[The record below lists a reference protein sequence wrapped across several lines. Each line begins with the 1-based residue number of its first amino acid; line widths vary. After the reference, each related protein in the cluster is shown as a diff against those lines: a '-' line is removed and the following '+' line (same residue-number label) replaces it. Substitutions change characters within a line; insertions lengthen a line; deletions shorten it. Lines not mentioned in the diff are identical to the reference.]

1 LSLRDRDL
9 ISIQEARHS
18 VERAHEAQKKFAA
31 FSQQQVDAVVES
43 CANAATEAGESLA
56 RLAVEETGY
65 GNVPDKITKN
75 RLASVD
81 VPRAIRGM
89 RTVGVIREDREK
101 GIIEIAAPVGVV
113 AAVIP
118 STNPTSTAIYKTL
131 ISLKA
136 QNAIVLSPH
145 PTAMRCICESAS
157 VLRQAALKMGAPEG
171 LITCLEHPT
180 MQGTQE
186 LMKNRL
192 TGVIL
197 ATGGTGL
204 VRAAY
209 SSGRPAY
216 GVGPGNV
223 PALIER
229 TANVKKAVA
238 DIFAGKTFDYGTICS
253 SEQAIVTEEA
263 VREQVLEECRKQ
275 GAYFLS
281 AGEID
286 RLGSLVFLGGAH
298 VPNTQVVG
306 RPATTI
312 AEMAGIKVPPST
324 RVLIAQLDGIG
335 REVPLSAEK
344 LSPILAFYSAPNL
357 AAAIDICVR
366 LLEHGG
372 AGHTA
377 SIHSQSEAAVKQYGL
392 AVPAFRIAVNTSSV
406 HGSIGYSTNL
416 FPAMT
421 LGCGSPGGNITSD
434 NIGPQHLMNV
444 KRVAWESRPI
454 EHRTIPADQRL
465 AAMSIPAQKST
476 AAGAAFSA
484 VAAGSGF
491 VGAPSFA
498 PSAKGGDFAPSS
510 PWPTS
515 GSASAAASSG
525 APSFAPSAKSGDFAP
540 SSPWPT
546 SGSVSAAA
554 SSILSS
560 AMGSA
565 SDLRQGTPFYPE
577 ARRAAVPKTEGG
589 IGALAPEAIRLKSTL
604 SPVVAAAAAAAPVPD
619 RQTIARIVEQVFT
632 ARGIPRRGS
641 PTEAAPEVRQGAA
654 FYPETRRLALSPEG
668 ATVPKSDARTLGG
681 RSFSSDIQAEKK
693 EGASAPEAPP
703 PKSAP
708 IPGAAPAASSHPL
721 PPPIEVAEFL
731 SENDVRMALTHNRK
745 LYIGPK
751 TILTPSARDLGG
763 EHDIFILTD
772 IIPAAKKRRS

>member
-1 LSLRDRDL
+1 MGFSPGNFLLSLRDRDL
-9 ISIQEARHS
+9 ISIQEARHA

-31 FSQQQVDAVVES
+31 FSQQQVDAVVEA
-43 CANAATEAGESLA
+43 CANSATEAGESLA

-75 RLASVD
+75 RHASID
-81 VPRAIRGM
+81 VPRAIRGL

-157 VLRQAALKMGAPEG
+157 ILRKAALKMGAPED

-253 SEQAIVTEEA
+253 SEQAIITEEA
-263 VREQVLEECRKQ
+263 VREQVLDECRKQ
-275 GAYFLS
+275 DAYFLT
-281 AGEID
+281 ADEID
-286 RLGSLVFLGGAH
+286 RLGALVFLGGAH

-312 AEMAGIKVPPST
+312 AEMAGIKVPAST

-335 REVPLSAEK
+335 RHVPLSAEK
-344 LSPILAFYSAPNL
+344 LSPILAFYSAPSL
-357 AAAIDICVR
+357 AASIEICVR
-366 LLEHGG
+366 LLHHGG

-377 SIHSQSEAAVKQYGL
+377 SIHSQSEAVVKQYGL

-434 NIGPQHLMNV
+434 NIGPQHLMNI

-454 EHRTIPADQRL
+454 EHRTIPAGQRL
-465 AAMSIPAQKST
+465 AATSVPAQR
-476 AAGAAFSA
+476 
-484 VAAGSGF
+484 
-491 VGAPSFA
+491 
-498 PSAKGGDFAPSS
+498 
-510 PWPTS
+510 
-515 GSASAAASSG
+515 SAAAASAFTAATPAGPVGTVGAALRAARVSPTEIASPASRGPSVAPFAQGGDPASMQSSSVSVPTSLSQG
-525 APSFAPSAKSGDFAP
+525 PSFGSETEAKRKEGV
-540 SSPWPT
+540 SPPAET
-546 SGSVSAAA
+546 SFKAA
-554 SSILSS
+554 
-560 AMGSA
+560 
-565 SDLRQGTPFYPE
+565 
-577 ARRAAVPKTEGG
+577 
-589 IGALAPEAIRLKSTL
+589 L
-604 SPVVAAAAAAAPVPD
+604 SPALAAAAAAAPVPD
-619 RQTIARIVEQVFT
+619 RPTIARIVEQVFT
-632 ARGIPRRGS
+632 AHGIPRRSPLQPAGS
-641 PTEAAPEVRQGAA
+641 QQVG
-654 FYPETRRLALSPEG
+654 FS
-668 ATVPKSDARTLGG
+668 GG
-681 RSFSSDIQAEKK
+681 RSFSSDNRAEQK
-693 EGASAPEAPP
+693 EGASAPDAFEPAPTP
-703 PKSAP
+703 SVSASP
-708 IPGAAPAASSHPL
+708 VHPL

-731 SENDVRMALTHNRK
+731 SENDVRQALTRNRK

-763 EHDIFILTD
+763 EHDVFIVTD
-772 IIPAAKKRRS
+772 VVPAPKKRRSES

>member
-1 LSLRDRDL
+1 MSLRDRDL
-9 ISIQEARHS
+9 ISIQEARHA

-171 LITCLEHPT
+171 LVTCLERPT

-281 AGEID
+281 ADEIS

-312 AEMAGIKVPPST
+312 AEMAGIRVPPST

-335 REVPLSAEK
+335 RDVPLSAEK
-344 LSPILAFYSAPNL
+344 LSPILAFYSASNL
-357 AAAIDICVR
+357 AAALDICVR

-465 AAMSIPAQKST
+465 AAMSVPVQKSA
-476 AAGAAFSA
+476 AAGA
-484 VAAGSGF
+484 GF
-491 VGAPSFA
+491 
-498 PSAKGGDFAPSS
+498 
-510 PWPTS
+510 
-515 GSASAAASSG
+515 SG
-525 APSFAPSAKSGDFAP
+525 APSFAPSAKRGDLAP
-540 SSPWPT
+540 SSPSPT
-546 SGSVSAAA
+546 PGSVSAAA
-554 SSILSS
+554 SSIVSS

-577 ARRAAVPKTEGG
+577 ARRLALSPGGAAVPKTEGG
-589 IGALAPEAIRLKSTL
+589 MGALAPEAIRLKSTL
-604 SPVVAAAAAAAPVPD
+604 SPVVAAAAALAPVPD

-641 PTEAAPEVRQGAA
+641 STSPDLRQGTA
-654 FYPETRRLALSPEG
+654 LA
-668 ATVPKSDARTLGG
+668 VPKSD
-681 RSFSSDIQAEKK
+681 SEK
-693 EGASAPEAPP
+693 GASAPEALS
-703 PKSAP
+703 PK
-708 IPGAAPAASSHPL
+708 PAATPSPAPHPL

-763 EHDIFILTD
+763 EHDIFIMTD
-772 IIPAAKKRRS
+772 MIPPAKKRRSES

>member
-1 LSLRDRDL
+1 MSLRDRDL
-9 ISIQEARHS
+9 ISIQEARHA

-31 FSQQQVDAVVES
+31 FSQEQVDAVVEA

-65 GNVPDKITKN
+65 GNVADKITKN
-75 RLASVD
+75 RLASVY

-89 RTVGVIREDREK
+89 KTVGVIREDREK
-101 GIIEIAAPVGVV
+101 GILEIAAPVGVV

-145 PTAMRCICESAS
+145 PTAMRCICESAT
-157 VLRQAALKMGAPEG
+157 VLNRAALKMGAPEG
-171 LITCLEHPT
+171 LIVCLEHPT

-223 PALIER
+223 PAFIER

-253 SEQAIVTEEA
+253 SEQAIVAEDA
-263 VREQVLEECRKQ
+263 VREQVLDECRKQ

-281 AGEID
+281 AEEID
-286 RLGSLVFLGGAH
+286 RLGALVFLGGAH

-312 AEMAGIKVPPST
+312 AEMAGIRVPPAT
-324 RVLIAQLDGIG
+324 RVLIAPLDGIG
-335 REVPLSAEK
+335 RDVPLSAEK

-357 AAAIDICVR
+357 AASIELCVR
-366 LLEHGG
+366 LLHHGG

-444 KRVAWESRPI
+444 KRVAWESRAV
-454 EHRTIPADQRL
+454 EHRTVPAGQRL
-465 AAMSIPAQKST
+465 SAVSVPMT
-476 AAGAAFSA
+476 ESA
-484 VAAGSGF
+484 VAA
-491 VGAPSFA
+491 AMP
-498 PSAKGGDFAPSS
+498 
-510 PWPTS
+510 
-515 GSASAAASSG
+515 ASS
-525 APSFAPSAKSGDFAP
+525 K
-540 SSPWPT
+540 
-546 SGSVSAAA
+546 
-554 SSILSS
+554 
-560 AMGSA
+560 
-565 SDLRQGTPFYPE
+565 
-577 ARRAAVPKTEGG
+577 
-589 IGALAPEAIRLKSTL
+589 
-604 SPVVAAAAAAAPVPD
+604 AAAAAAAASGAASAGAERAGLRPAPTGESRAAGAGASAVVSAEVAAAAAGAPAPD

-632 ARGIPRRGS
+632 SRGIPRRG
-641 PTEAAPEVRQGAA
+641 AAPAAQSPAAASASVGAA
-654 FYPETRRLALSPEG
+654 PSLLAGSLAGS
-668 ATVPKSDARTLGG
+668 ARVPPVEPTPSAAVA
-681 RSFSSDIQAEKK
+681 SSAAPVKTPTQD
-693 EGASAPEAPP
+693 SAA
-703 PKSAP
+703 AAA
-708 IPGAAPAASSHPL
+708 GAAPASAPGPTTRSAAHPL
-721 PPPIEVAEFL
+721 PPPVEVAEFL

-763 EHDIFILTD
+763 EHDIFVLTD
-772 IIPAAKKRRS
+772 IVPAAKKRRSES

>member
-1 LSLRDRDL
+1 MSLRDRDL
-9 ISIQEARHS
+9 ISIQEARQA

-31 FSQQQVDAVVES
+31 FSQEQVDAVVEA
-43 CANAATEAGESLA
+43 CANAATDAGESLA

-75 RLASVD
+75 RLASVF

-89 RTVGVIREDREK
+89 KTVGVIREDREK

-113 AAVIP
+113 AAIIP
-118 STNPTSTAIYKTL
+118 STNPTSTTIYKTL
-131 ISLKA
+131 IALKA

-157 VLRQAALKMGAPEG
+157 VLNHAALKIGAPEG

-180 MQGTQE
+180 MQGTE
-186 LMKNRL
+186 ALMKHRL

-253 SEQAIVTEEA
+253 SEQAIVAEEA
-263 VREQVLEECRKQ
+263 VREQVLDECRKQ

-281 AGEID
+281 ADEIS
-286 RLGSLVFLGGAH
+286 RLGALVFLGGAH

-312 AEMAGIKVPPST
+312 AEMAGIKVPAST

-335 REVPLSAEK
+335 RDVPLSAEK

-357 AAAIDICVR
+357 ASSIDLCVR
-366 LLEHGG
+366 LLLHGG

-444 KRVAWESRPI
+444 KRVAWESRAV
-454 EHRTIPADQRL
+454 EHRTVPADQRL
-465 AAMSIPAQKST
+465 SAMSVPSSSSAPSSVPPPSSAQSQPQARAA
-476 AAGAAFSA
+476 AAGASDAHGASLSGPG
-484 VAAGSGF
+484 GS
-491 VGAPSFA
+491 
-498 PSAKGGDFAPSS
+498 
-510 PWPTS
+510 
-515 GSASAAASSG
+515 SASTASSG
-525 APSFAPSAKSGDFAP
+525 SSAAPPAKSGNLGAANLDAP
-540 SSPWPT
+540 QIR
-546 SGSVSAAA
+546 SA
-554 SSILSS
+554 IS
-560 AMGSA
+560 A
-565 SDLRQGTPFYPE
+565 
-577 ARRAAVPKTEGG
+577 
-589 IGALAPEAIRLKSTL
+589 TL
-604 SPVVAAAAAAAPVPD
+604 AAAAASAPVPD
-619 RQTIARIVEQVFT
+619 RETIARIVEKVFT
-632 ARGIPRRGS
+632 SRGIPRRGS
-641 PTEAAPEVRQGAA
+641 SQAATAPA
-654 FYPETRRLALSPEG
+654 
-668 ATVPKSDARTLGG
+668 
-681 RSFSSDIQAEKK
+681 SF
-693 EGASAPEAPP
+693 AS
-703 PKSAP
+703 
-708 IPGAAPAASSHPL
+708 AAPAVVAASAVPSAAISTPPASPKPGPIAVAPLPPAPAAAHPL
-721 PPPIEVAEFL
+721 PPAIEVAEFL
-731 SENDVRMALTHNRK
+731 SENDIRMALTRNLK

-751 TILTPSARDLGG
+751 TILTPSARDLGRD
-763 EHDIFILTD
+763 HDIFILTD
-772 IIPAAKKRRS
+772 IVPPVKKRRFES

>member
-9 ISIQEARHS
+9 ISIQEARHA

-31 FSQQQVDAVVES
+31 FSQQQVDAVVEA
-43 CANAATEAGESLA
+43 CANAATDAGESLA

-65 GNVPDKITKN
+65 GNVPDKIIKN
-75 RLASVD
+75 RLASID

-186 LMKNRL
+186 LMKNRR

-263 VREQVLEECRKQ
+263 IREQVLGECRKQ
-275 GAYFLS
+275 DAYFLS
-281 AGEID
+281 ADEIN
-286 RLGSLVFLGGAH
+286 RLGALVFLGGAH

-335 REVPLSAEK
+335 RDVPLSAEK

-357 AAAIDICVR
+357 AAAIDLCVR

-465 AAMSIPAQKST
+465 AAMAVPMQKSAAASSGSSDA
-476 AAGAAFSA
+476 AAGGGSSGVGSTGVGTRFDRSS
-484 VAAGSGF
+484 VKTGSFAGGSDF
-491 VGAPSFA
+491 AGAPSFA
-498 PSAKGGDFAPSS
+498 PSAKGGDFA
-510 PWPTS
+510 
-515 GSASAAASSG
+515 
-525 APSFAPSAKSGDFAP
+525 
-540 SSPWPT
+540 
-546 SGSVSAAA
+546 
-554 SSILSS
+554 
-560 AMGSA
+560 
-565 SDLRQGTPFYPE
+565 SDLRQGTAFYPE
-577 ARRAAVPKTEGG
+577 ERRAAVPKMSASP
-589 IGALAPEAIRLKSTL
+589 GASAPEAIPLKAL
-604 SPVVAAAAAAAPVPD
+604 SPVVAAAAALAPVPD

-632 ARGIPRRGS
+632 ARGIPRRGGS
-641 PTEAAPEVRQGAA
+641 PAASTEPRQ
-654 FYPETRRLALSPEG
+654 ETPVA
-668 ATVPKSDARTLGG
+668 VPKSVFQTPNPAPPSGTSDG
-681 RSFSSDIQAEKK
+681 RSFQPALSDAKGSDLQAEKE
-693 EGASAPEAPP
+693 EGASAPEVRPP
-703 PKSAP
+703 
-708 IPGAAPAASSHPL
+708 APAHPL

-731 SENDVRMALTHNRK
+731 SENDVRMALTRNRK

-763 EHDIFILTD
+763 EHDIFIMTD
-772 IIPAAKKRRS
+772 IIPAPKKRRSES

>member
-9 ISIQEARHS
+9 LSIQEARHA

-31 FSQQQVDAVVES
+31 FSQEQVDAVVEA

-75 RLASVD
+75 RLASID
-81 VPRAIRGM
+81 VPRAIRNI
-89 RTVGVIREDREK
+89 RTVGIIREDREK

-118 STNPTSTAIYKTL
+118 STNPTSTTIYKTL

-145 PTAMRCICESAS
+145 PTAIRCICESAW
-157 VLRQAALKMGAPEG
+157 VLSRAALKMGAPEG
-171 LITCLEHPT
+171 LITCLEHST

-253 SEQAIVTEEA
+253 SEQAIVTEES
-263 VREQVLEECRKQ
+263 VRSEVLDECRKQ
-275 GAYFLS
+275 GAYFLTPD
-281 AGEID
+281 EIA
-286 RLGSLVFLGGAH
+286 RLGSLVFLGGSH

-306 RPATTI
+306 RPATTL
-312 AEMAGIKVPPST
+312 AEMAGIKVPAST

-335 REVPLSAEK
+335 RDVPLSAEK

-357 AAAIDICVR
+357 AASIDLAVR
-366 LLEHGG
+366 LLLHGG

-444 KRVAWESRPI
+444 KRVAWESRPV
-454 EHRTIPADQRL
+454 EHRTVPADQRL
-465 AAMSIPAQKST
+465 
-476 AAGAAFSA
+476 SA
-484 VAAGSGF
+484 VS
-491 VGAPSFA
+491 VPTPAP
-498 PSAKGGDFAPSS
+498 
-510 PWPTS
+510 
-515 GSASAAASSG
+515 
-525 APSFAPSAKSGDFAP
+525 
-540 SSPWPT
+540 
-546 SGSVSAAA
+546 
-554 SSILSS
+554 
-560 AMGSA
+560 
-565 SDLRQGTPFYPE
+565 
-577 ARRAAVPKTEGG
+577 AR
-589 IGALAPEAIRLKSTL
+589 
-604 SPVVAAAAAAAPVPD
+604 AAAAAASSSASPSVSHAASVVPSVAPTANAGDVRPAVPNAPQLRSAISATLAAAAATAPAPD
-619 RQTIARIVEQVFT
+619 RATIARIVEQVFT
-632 ARGIPRRGS
+632 SRGIPRRGPS
-641 PTEAAPEVRQGAA
+641 PSAAPGVSPVAA
-654 FYPETRRLALSPEG
+654 PAISSP
-668 ATVPKSDARTLGG
+668 P
-681 RSFSSDIQAEKK
+681 SFA
-693 EGASAPEAPP
+693 ASAKGSDFAAAPPTSPVAAPAVATAPP
-703 PKSAP
+703 PP
-708 IPGAAPAASSHPL
+708 PVPAHPL
-721 PPPIEVAEFL
+721 PPPVDVAEFL
-731 SENDVRMALTHNRK
+731 SENDVRMALTRNLK

-751 TILTPSARDLGG
+751 TILTPSASDLGR
-763 EHDIFILTD
+763 EHDIFIVTD
-772 IIPAAKKRRS
+772 IVPAPKKRRFES

>member
-9 ISIQEARHS
+9 ISIQEARYAL
-18 VERAHEAQKKFAA
+18 ERAHEAQKKFAA
-31 FSQQQVDAVVES
+31 FSQQQVDAVVEA
-43 CANAATEAGESLA
+43 CATAATEAGESLA

-75 RLASVD
+75 RLASID
-81 VPRAIRGM
+81 VPRAIRNM
-89 RTVGVIREDREK
+89 RTVGIIREDREK

-145 PTAMRCICESAS
+145 PTAMRCICESAA

-263 VREQVLEECRKQ
+263 IREQVLEECRKQ
-275 GAYFLS
+275 DAYFLS
-281 AGEID
+281 ADEIA

-335 REVPLSAEK
+335 RDVPLSAEK

-357 AAAIDICVR
+357 AAAIGICVR

-434 NIGPQHLMNV
+434 NIGPQHLMNL
-444 KRVAWESRPI
+444 KRVAWEYRPV
-454 EHRTIPADQRL
+454 EHRTIPASQRL
-465 AAMSIPAQKST
+465 IAMPIPTQKS
-476 AAGAAFSA
+476 AAASAGASGTPASSSLSSPGFSGA
-484 VAAGSGF
+484 VGFSHVGSKGLGSS
-491 VGAPSFA
+491 VAGAPSFA
-498 PSAKGGDFAPSS
+498 SSAKGGDF
-510 PWPTS
+510 
-515 GSASAAASSG
+515 
-525 APSFAPSAKSGDFAP
+525 D
-540 SSPWPT
+540 
-546 SGSVSAAA
+546 
-554 SSILSS
+554 
-560 AMGSA
+560 
-565 SDLRQGTPFYPE
+565 SDLRQGT
-577 ARRAAVPKTEGG
+577 ASAVPKASSSP
-589 IGALAPEAIRLKSTL
+589 GASAPEAITLKATL
-604 SPVVAAAAAAAPVPD
+604 SPIVAAAAALAPVPD

-632 ARGIPRRGS
+632 ARGIPRRGIS
-641 PTEAAPEVRQGAA
+641 TAASTEARPDAAQAAPKSENLADARAFAGAPSFAPSAKGGDFESGVRQGTASA
-654 FYPETRRLALSPEG
+654 
-668 ATVPKSDARTLGG
+668 VPKPD
-681 RSFSSDIQAEKK
+681 AEK
-693 EGASAPEAPP
+693 GASAPEAFP
-703 PKSAP
+703 PKPAP
-708 IPGAAPAASSHPL
+708 TSSPAPHPL

-731 SENDVRMALTHNRK
+731 SENDVRMALTRNRK

-751 TILTPSARDLGG
+751 TILTPSARDLGN
-763 EHDIFILTD
+763 EHDIFIMTD
-772 IIPAAKKRRS
+772 IVPAPKKRRSE